1 MIEVK
6 YGLLDKVVY
15 LNSATLKF
23 EEGVV
28 KDIRIIPTGI
38 SKGEDGQDRL
48 DGYEILYQLTSGI
61 VLSSKEVYDSEEQ
74 ARQRYREAFCAG

>member
-15 LNSATLKF
+15 LNGATLRF
-23 EEGVV
+23 ESDAV

-38 SKGEDGQDRL
+38 SKNEKGEDVL
-48 DGYEILYQLTSGI
+48 DGYEILYQLRNGL
-61 VLSSKEVYDSEEQ
+61 VLSSQEVYDTEEQ
-74 ARQRYREAFCAG
+74 AKERYKAALFAE